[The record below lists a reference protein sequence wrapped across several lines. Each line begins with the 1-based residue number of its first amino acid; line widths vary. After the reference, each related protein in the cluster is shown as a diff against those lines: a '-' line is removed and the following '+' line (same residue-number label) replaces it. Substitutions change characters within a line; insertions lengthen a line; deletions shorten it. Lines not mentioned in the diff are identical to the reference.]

1 MKRRI
6 EENRWGRTARWNS
19 SLSPLGPWVHL
30 RAGMREIYPVIE
42 GGRVAEKRHAFKG
55 GEEEG
60 GCIFHRRRCTQIRAA
75 SDHRV
80 QRQTCNQAAG
90 TQAIGGPPL
99 SRKTDQ
105 ASILAAA
112 DNQITSIFHPDI
124 CVYIYVYIFLS
135 FLFIQIAPYYS
146 VIDNLWLSSHG
157 GLLLVGVR
165 KMGGF
170 LRGIFER
177 GMWYRREEWIFEKES
192 TF

>member
-1 MKRRI
+1 
-6 EENRWGRTARWNS
+6 
-19 SLSPLGPWVHL
+19 
-30 RAGMREIYPVIE
+30 MREIYPVI
-42 GGRVAEKRHAFKG
+42 GGGGLKRDATRL
-55 GEEEG
+55 EG

-124 CVYIYVYIFLS
+124 YIYTHTYIFLS

-146 VIDNLWLSSHG
+146 VIDNPWHG
-157 GLLLVGVR
+157 SRWIIVGRSAKNGV
-165 KMGGF
+165 F
-170 LRGIFER
+170 LRECLNEGCER
-177 GMWYRREEWIFEKES
+177 DRLAFLCLVLRKVDIRFSVWK
-192 TF
+192 